1 MSDCKIDGGL
11 NIGNSIISANCDLH
25 GNNKDKTKK
34 LFLLGEGTKIKL

>member
-1 MSDCKIDGGL
+1 MVVLKHRKIV
-11 NIGNSIISANCDLH
+11 SFQQNCDLH

>member
-1 MSDCKIDGGL
+1 MSNCKIDGGL